1 MVPLRAMASRPLSLS
16 LDLIARAHP
25 DTIPDDPDAL
35 TLLSDDDLAP
45 ELAAMLARRASP
57 ERGLWVFAYGSLL
70 WSPEFAFT
78 EQRVGTLRGWHRRFC
93 LLQRR
98 FRGTPDKPGF
108 VLGLDRGGL
117 CRGVAFRLD
126 DADPHVTLMPV
137 WRREMKGKG
146 YEARW
151 VSVET
156 QAGPVTALTFMV
168 NRASDR
174 YTGRLSDAEI
184 ADRIAA
190 ACGHLG
196 PSAEYLFRTVEAC
209 AALGIHDRHLW
220 RLQALVAERLHLT
233 AAAPGIAGRSRSG
246 PERDPAG

>member
-1 MVPLRAMASRPLSLS
+1 MLRSGPMAPRPLSLS

-25 DTIPDDPDAL
+25 NPVSDDPNAL
-35 TLLSDDDLAP
+35 TLLADDDLAP
-45 ELAAMLARRASP
+45 ELDAMLARRASADG
-57 ERGLWVFAYGSLL
+57 GLWVFAYGSLL

-98 FRGTPDKPGF
+98 YRGTPENPGL
-108 VLGLDRGGL
+108 VLGLDRGGI

-126 DADPHVTLMPV
+126 DADPHATLMPV

-146 YEARW
+146 YEGRW
-151 VSVET
+151 VTVET
-156 QAGPVTALTFMV
+156 AAGPVTALTFMV
-168 NRASDR
+168 NRRSDR
-174 YTGRLSDAEI
+174 YAGRLSDEELAR
-184 ADRIAA
+184 RIAT

-209 AALGIHDRHLW
+209 ARLGIHDRHLW
-220 RLQALVAERLHLT
+220 SLQALVAERLREGCASPSHRHRET
-233 AAAPGIAGRSRSG
+233 EPK
-246 PERDPAG
+246 

>member
-1 MVPLRAMASRPLSLS
+1 MAPRSLSLS
-16 LDLIARAHP
+16 LDLIAQAHP
-25 DTIPDDPDAL
+25 DAVPDDANAL
-35 TLLSDDDLAP
+35 TLLSDEDLSP
-45 ELAAMLARRASP
+45 ELEAMLARRASP
-57 ERGLWVFAYGSLL
+57 EGGLWVFAYGSLL
-70 WSPEFAFT
+70 WSPEFTFT

-98 FRGTPDKPGF
+98 FRGTPENPGF
-108 VLGLDRGGL
+108 VLGLDRGGI

-126 DADPHVTLMPV
+126 DGDPHATLMPV

-146 YEARW
+146 YEGRW
-151 VSVET
+151 VRVET
-156 QAGPVTALTFMV
+156 EAGPVTALTFMV
-168 NRASDR
+168 NRVSDR

-184 ADRIAA
+184 AERIAT

-220 RLQALVAERLHLT
+220 SLQALVAERLQE
-233 AAAPGIAGRSRSG
+233 GR
-246 PERDPAG
+246 ACA